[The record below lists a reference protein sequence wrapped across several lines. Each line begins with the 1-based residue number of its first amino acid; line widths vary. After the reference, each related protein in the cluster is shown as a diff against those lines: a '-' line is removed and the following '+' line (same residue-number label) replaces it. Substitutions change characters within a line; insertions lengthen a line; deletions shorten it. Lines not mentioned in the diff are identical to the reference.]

1 MTRQTI
7 VNVNNTKRLILLGIF
22 IILIFAFV
30 GCISS
35 SKANEYSIEQ
45 FTNDMKSKNYNF
57 ELQDT
62 ERDFLP
68 TTRKRLIIGDEAIEI
83 YLYRSS
89 KAMEKDS
96 KRIDSGGC
104 SYSSWYRTVYVTWI
118 SNTYFYKK
126 GNIIVQYVGENEK
139 IISDLKDI
147 LGEHFAGHKVKNNE
161 SK

>member
-1 MTRQTI
+1 MTAQTI
-7 VNVNNTKRLILLGIF
+7 VKVNNIKRLILLAVF
-22 IILIFAFV
+22 IILVLAFV
-30 GCISS
+30 GGISS
-35 SKANEYSIEQ
+35 DKVNEYSIEQ

-83 YLYRSS
+83 YLYKSS

-104 SYSSWYRTVYVTWI
+104 SYSSWYRSVYVSWT
-118 SNTYFYKK
+118 SYTHFYKK

-147 LGEHFAGHKVKNNE
+147 LGEQFAGHKAQDNK